1 MKFDIIF
8 NNVFT
13 DSSLRNI
20 VLTILMMVECD
31 DCGVAPL
38 HRQLSIRR
46 SLSSAQQAPTTS
58 KLGVTGEYFFHI
70 PDHGS
75 QKCPDYKGKN

>member
-8 NNVFT
+8 NNVFI
-13 DSSLRNI
+13 DSSLGDI

-58 KLGVTGEYFFHI
+58 KLGVTGEYFSHI
-70 PDHGS
+70 SDDRT
-75 QKCPDYKGKN
+75 QKSPDYQGNN